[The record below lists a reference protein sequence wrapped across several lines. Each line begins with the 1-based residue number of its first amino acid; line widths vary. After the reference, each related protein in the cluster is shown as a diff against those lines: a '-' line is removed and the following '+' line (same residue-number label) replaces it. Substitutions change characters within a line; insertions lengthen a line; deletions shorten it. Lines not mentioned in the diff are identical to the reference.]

1 MSEHGASVRTGTMRT
16 DDHDVML
23 GRPARVAESWP
34 DPVGAKGDDDE

>member
-1 MSEHGASVRTGTMRT
+1 MSEHGRVSTGTMRA

-34 DPVGAKGDDDE
+34 DPVGAKGVDDE